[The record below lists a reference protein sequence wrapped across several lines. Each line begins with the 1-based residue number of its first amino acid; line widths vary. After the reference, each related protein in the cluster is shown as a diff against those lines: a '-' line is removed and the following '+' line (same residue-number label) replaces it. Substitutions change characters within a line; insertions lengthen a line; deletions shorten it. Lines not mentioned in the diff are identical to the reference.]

1 MKMKYTCTGFAIVV
15 SIASILSISSGL
27 SQEPLETSGKTTQVA
42 EVKAGATSAVSS
54 VEEARHQAEI
64 LHSAM
69 HSTLQV
75 VHHRYYR
82 KDEGLLLP
90 AAVLKDV
97 FAELEKDQHI
107 KLRWL
112 AVDGQPMNSDHEP
125 QNQFEMDAVQA
136 LKSGKREY
144 ERVEGGFYRRA
155 GPIKLTNHCLKCHIP
170 NRKSLEDRTAGLI
183 IAIPI
188 IPK

>member
-1 MKMKYTCTGFAIVV
+1 MKYSCTVLVIAV
-15 SIASILSISSGL
+15 SIASISSGL
-27 SQEPLETSGKTTQVA
+27 SQEPLGTLGKTPEVA
-42 EVKAGATSAVSS
+42 EVKARSTIAAPLL
-54 VEEARHQAEI
+54 EEARHQAEI
-64 LHSAM
+64 LHTAM

-107 KLRWL
+107 QLRWL
-112 AVDGQPMNSDHEP
+112 AVDGQAMNSDHEP
-125 QNQFEMDAVQA
+125 QDQFEMDAVQA
-136 LKSGKREY
+136 LKSGKRDY
-144 ERVEGGFYRRA
+144 ERVEGGVYRRVA
-155 GPIKLTNHCLKCHIP
+155 AIKLTNHCLKCHIP